1 MNRKPCSNV
10 PTCLYSGSE
19 KSPLGSGLSAE
30 GFELNYEMMGIDK
43 LTWVVN
49 MKNNKKVW
57 VRKYTNNSIT
67 YETPLI
73 SEEIQIQQPPP
84 PQEIPLLTS
93 KLEELE
99 VNDDKPT
106 PQPSDKKITD
116 YNIFIKYTSKILKE
130 NNVDK
135 KPNKVLQKEAVDQWN
150 ILKKNPAE
158 LKKVMN
164 LIHQNKFV

>member
-10 PTCLYSGSE
+10 PSCLYSGSE

-73 SEEIQIQQPPP
+73 TEDIQIQP
-84 PQEIPLLTS
+84 PQEISILTT

-99 VNDDKPT
+99 VNEDKPQQT
-106 PQPSDKKITD
+106 EKKITD